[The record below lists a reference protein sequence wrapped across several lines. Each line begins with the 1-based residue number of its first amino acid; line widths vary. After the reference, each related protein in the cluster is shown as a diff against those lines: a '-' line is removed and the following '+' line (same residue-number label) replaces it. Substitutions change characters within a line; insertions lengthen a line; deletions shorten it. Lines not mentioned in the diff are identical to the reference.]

1 MIILINLAVIFLL
14 LSNVTL
20 AETTNFKQ
28 QILPIDCIYEVVDV
42 GSQKLRYI
50 TPETCPIDPGP
61 PVITVPPTDN
71 ITQGIEKNVKDNQ
84 NKPNISWS
92 TKPNV
97 QIQPDV
103 LNNKLTFKEPESSN
117 LNEGVIKGAIE
128 RKNIDYI
135 IYLFIV
141 FIMIVIILFYL
152 RTKQKSTSPQ

>member
-1 MIILINLAVIFLL
+1 MITLFHLILALL
-14 LSNVTL
+14 FFSNIAS
-20 AETTNFKQ
+20 AETTNLKQ

-61 PVITVPPTDN
+61 PVITVPTDN
-71 ITQGIEKNVKDNQ
+71 ISQSIESNVKDNQ

-92 TKPNV
+92 TKPNI

-117 LNEGVIKGAIE
+117 FNEGVIKGVIE
-128 RKNIDYI
+128 RKNINYI
-135 IYLFIV
+135 RYLFIV
-141 FIMIVIILFYL
+141 FIMIIIILFYL
-152 RTKQKSTSPQ
+152 RRKQKSTSPQ